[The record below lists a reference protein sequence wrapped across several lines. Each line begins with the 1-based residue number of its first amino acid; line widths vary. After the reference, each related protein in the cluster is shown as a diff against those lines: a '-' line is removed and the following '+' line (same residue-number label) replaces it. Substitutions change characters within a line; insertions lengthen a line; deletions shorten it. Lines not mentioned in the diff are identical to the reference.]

1 MFLTFLSALL
11 IVIGFLIGSQ
21 GLTSALVPV
30 IAVLLLADL
39 YIGTATVG
47 RLRDASAEEL
57 QSVRGMNRIRHAYR
71 EMVPG
76 LEPYFVS
83 GFHDD
88 ARGVMAT
95 YGDITAAG
103 GVLSNVVHGMTTTIG
118 MVAIIDAMLFGT
130 LCALAAVGMG
140 AGLEVAVLLAVGGFA
155 VGFVLFAVFGMR
167 AAMGQQARALSH
179 FPTPGDPPR

>member
-1 MFLTFLSALL
+1 M
-11 IVIGFLIGSQ
+11 
-21 GLTSALVPV
+21 TSALVPV

-57 QSVRGMNRIRHAYR
+57 QCVRGMNRIRHAYR

-95 YGDITAAG
+95 YAASPRRKACCQISSTA
-103 GVLSNVVHGMTTTIG
+103 
-118 MVAIIDAMLFGT
+118 
-130 LCALAAVGMG
+130 
-140 AGLEVAVLLAVGGFA
+140 
-155 VGFVLFAVFGMR
+155 
-167 AAMGQQARALSH
+167 
-179 FPTPGDPPR
+179 